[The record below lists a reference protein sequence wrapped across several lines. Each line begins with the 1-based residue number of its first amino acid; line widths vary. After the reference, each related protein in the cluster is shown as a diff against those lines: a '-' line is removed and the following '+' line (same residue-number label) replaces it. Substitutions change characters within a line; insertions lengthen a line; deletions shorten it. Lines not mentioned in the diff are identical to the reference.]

1 MHATMHAEDNRDLI
15 ATADRTARMIAP
27 LWPLAA
33 SVAVNPYL
41 GHTHE
46 RLAVAA
52 ATLARAAG
60 IPLTMPRRFYRDK
73 LLAGK
78 IAAADIAAALAACRD
93 ATPDLVTAEVL
104 AELDRTPAPARA
116 LLCVAD
122 LSAAAT
128 GTDWPSLI
136 ADRVSAWAGGFFD
149 EGQAMWPAQTEAGV
163 FASWRNFACHDLSP
177 EIAGLTGFAE
187 YVARAPSFAP
197 AAIRQACR
205 ELGISPTEAESY
217 FLGRLHALGG
227 WAQLARYRQWQAELA
242 GTTDE
247 TAVELL
253 AVALTWE
260 AGLLAAF
267 GGRVGKEWEH
277 ARPAFAA
284 PLAPSRDMLIDC
296 ILQDAFDLAA
306 QRALIARMDGGS
318 ASAKAPSVQA
328 VFCIDVRSE
337 RYRRVL
343 ETCDPT
349 IETLGFAGFFGIGV
363 AHRRFGS
370 GVAEA
375 RLPVL
380 MKPALTSFS
389 CDAIAPASEEAHR
402 IASRMRRAWGRFKLA
417 AVSSFAFVEASGPA
431 YVAKLLK
438 DAFAPGYTP
447 KVDPAPA
454 LSTALTLEQKTA
466 AAAVI
471 LGAMSLTRDFAPI
484 VLLVGHGASVANNPH
499 AAALQCGACGGHAG
513 DVNARLVAAL
523 LNDKAVQAELVQ
535 KGISV
540 PETTLFVG
548 ALHDTTTD
556 DVTLFDSD
564 CASPGYDD
572 ALARVRQTLSAAAKL
587 ARAGRAP
594 LLPGMSSDKSVMAR
608 AMDWAQVRPEW
619 GLVGCRAF
627 IAAPREQTRH
637 LDLDGQAFL
646 HSYDWTRDKDFVTLE
661 LILTAPVVVASWIS
675 LQYYGSTVS
684 PATFGAGNKL
694 IHNVIGGVGVL
705 EGQGGLLRGGLPWQS
720 VHDGKTLAHEPLRL
734 AVIIAA
740 PREAIASVLELHR
753 EVGALFDNGWLALYA
768 MDDDGI
774 VSDRYTGHGR
784 WAETRTTSPVESA
797 VAA

>member
-1 MHATMHAEDNRDLI
+1 MHAMTHADDNRDLI
-15 ATADRTARMIAP
+15 ATADHTARMIAP

-46 RLAVAA
+46 SLAVAA
-52 ATLARAAG
+52 AKLARAGG

-73 LLAGK
+73 FLAGK
-78 IAAADIAAALAACRD
+78 IAAADIAAALAACGD
-93 ATPDLVTAEVL
+93 APPDLATTEVM
-104 AELDRTPAPARA
+104 ATLDRPPVSLHA
-116 LLCVAD
+116 LPCVAD
-122 LSAAAT
+122 LAAAAM
-128 GTDWPSLI
+128 GSDWPSLI
-136 ADRVSAWAGGFFD
+136 ADRVSAWASGFFD
-149 EGQAMWPAQTEAGV
+149 EGQAMWPAQTNEGA
-163 FASWRNFACHDLSP
+163 FASWQNFASHDLSP
-177 EIAGLTGFAE
+177 EIAGLTGFAT

-205 ELGISPTEAESY
+205 ELGITSTEAESY

-227 WAQLARYRQWQAELA
+227 WAQLARYRQWQAELGGA
-242 GTTDE
+242 TDE
-247 TAVELL
+247 TTVELL

-260 AGLLAAF
+260 VGLLAAF
-267 GGRVGKEWEH
+267 GGRIGKEWEH

-284 PLAPSRDMLIDC
+284 PFAPSRDILIDC
-296 ILQDAFDLAA
+296 VLQDAFDLAA
-306 QRALIARMDGGS
+306 QRALITRMDGGS
-318 ASAKAPSVQA
+318 ASANAPSVQA

-343 ETCDPT
+343 EACDPT
-349 IETLGFAGFFGIGV
+349 IDTLGFAGFFGIGV

-389 CDAIAPASEEAHR
+389 CDAITPASEEAHR

-417 AVSSFAFVEASGPA
+417 AVSSFAFVEASGPV

-438 DAFAPGYTP
+438 DTFALGQTP
-447 KVDPAPA
+447 KIDPAPV
-454 LSTALTLEQKTA
+454 LSNALTLEQKTA
-466 AAAVI
+466 AAATI
-471 LGAMSLTRDFAPI
+471 LGAMSLTRDFAPL
-484 VLLVGHGASVANNPH
+484 VLVVGHGASVANNPH

-523 LNDKAVQAELVQ
+523 LNDKAVRAELRE
-535 KGISV
+535 KGLFIA
-540 PETTLFVG
+540 ETTLFVG

-556 DVTLFDSD
+556 EVTLFDAD
-564 CASPGYDD
+564 CASPGHDG
-572 ALARVRQTLSAAAKL
+572 ALVLVRQKLGAAAAL

-594 LLPGMSSDKSVMAR
+594 RLPGASSDKSVMAR

-619 GLVGCRAF
+619 GLAGCRAF
-627 IAAPREQTRH
+627 IVAPREQTRH

-646 HSYDWTRDKDFVTLE
+646 HSYDWTRDKDFATLE
-661 LILTAPVVVASWIS
+661 LIMTAPVVVASWIS
-675 LQYYGSTVS
+675 LQYYGSSVS
-684 PATFGAGNKL
+684 PAAFSAGNKL

-705 EGQGGLLRGGLPWQS
+705 EGQGGALRGGLPWQS
-720 VHDGKTLAHEPLRL
+720 IHDGKALAHEPLRL
-734 AVIIAA
+734 AVIVAA
-740 PREAIASVLELHR
+740 PREALSSILELHR
-753 EVGALFDNGWLALYA
+753 EVGTLFDNGWLALYA
-768 MDDDGI
+768 MGDDGTI
-774 VSDRYTGHGR
+774 SHRYSGGGQ
-784 WAETRTTSPVESA
+784 WAELSAKSPGELA